1 MSVRYVLQPQTD
13 AQRADF
19 SRVTATSARASG
31 EVVIGTEVVL
41 YDREWL
47 DACVNYAV
55 GFWLGIRESSGASWE
70 ERFKC
75 AYCQHSDICAVK
87 PRSPQHGQQKH
98 TEQVFLDQDPKR
110 CPDDEFDDM
119 DDLFASLPDEMLR

>member
-1 MSVRYVLQPQTD
+1 MSVTYVLQAD
-13 AQRADF
+13 VCRADF
-19 SRVTATSARASG
+19 TRVAATSALASR

-47 DACVNYAV
+47 DACVKYAV
-55 GFWLGIRESSGASWE
+55 GFWLGVRESSGVSWE

-75 AYCQHSDICAVK
+75 AYCQHSDSCAVK
-87 PRSPQHGQQKH
+87 PRSPQYGQQKH
-98 TEQVFLDQDPKR
+98 TEKVFLDEDSKR
-110 CPDDEFDDM
+110 FPEDEFDDM